1 MITNDYIMRLVKQ
14 LGDAIRRIAGMRDKK
29 KYVQAHEAV
38 GDACDELLGHQPHF
52 LDVLNPASTARMLGR
67 WFKIKAY
74 ASLVETDAE
83 IYAHEGN
90 LERAQELYRR
100 ALEVFLEGIDRGGR
114 GDRDLR
120 KIIARMVRKV
130 PSGRLSPA
138 HQRMVRELKN

>member
-14 LGDAIRRIAGMRDKK
+14 LGDAIRRIARLRDAKEH
-29 KYVQAHEAV
+29 VQAHEAV

-52 LDVLNPASTARMLGR
+52 LDVLDPANAARMLGR

-74 ASLVETDAE
+74 ASLLETDAE
-83 IYAHEGN
+83 IYAHEGDAD
-90 LERAQELYRR
+90 RAKRLHRR

-120 KIIARMVRKV
+120 RTITRMLGNVRMD
-130 PSGRLSPA
+130 RLKPA
-138 HQRMVRELKN
+138 HQRIVRELKD

>member
-14 LGDAIRRIAGMRDKK
+14 LGDAIGRIAGLRDRKE
-29 KYVQAHEAV
+29 YVQAHEAV

-52 LDVLNPASTARMLGR
+52 LDVLDPASAAHMLGR

-83 IYAHEGN
+83 IYAHEGDAD
-90 LERAQELYRR
+90 RAAQLHRR

-120 KIIARMVRKV
+120 RTIKRMV
-130 PSGRLSPA
+130 GRVRMDRLKPA
-138 HQRMVRELKN
+138 HQRIVRDLKD